1 MGCSY
6 VGCMRLG
13 VHEPQQALPVADKWR
28 MPSGEHPPGLSTSP
42 LLTCR
47 TAQPRNDTAVS
58 LPDFSDW
65 MAHSSCDDSAPQ
77 FSEKQISRMAPA
89 LQAGA
94 LALMASSPRL
104 HPDSVRVYG

>member
-1 MGCSY
+1 MA
-6 VGCMRLG
+6 
-13 VHEPQQALPVADKWR
+13 HALRRASSR
-28 MPSGEHPPGLSTSP
+28 P
-42 LLTCR
+42 LDVSLA
-47 TAQPRNDTAVS
+47 AQLRNETAVRKNATRMGG
-58 LPDFSDW
+58 
-65 MAHSSCDDSAPQ
+65 MAHSACDDSAPQ